1 MNKKPAANIKPEVS
15 DAESEKEDPDK
26 SSNTNTQNFRIC
38 LCCLVCVTEVCLIG
52 VGKLCVWY
60 DYRSV
65 SCCVCVNRGCVLISS
80 GLLIKLM
87 CANQFRMCLA
97 SCGFV
102 LRFCRIL
109 NRTTMGPTRSPS
121 RTRPST
127 GARSESS
134 QKSSNSCQQVSRIA

>member
-65 SCCVCVNRGCVLISS
+65 SCCVCINRGCVLISLVCLSSLCVHISS
-80 GLLIKLM
+80 G
-87 CANQFRMCLA
+87 C
-97 SCGFV
+97 V
-102 LRFCRIL
+102 L
-109 NRTTMGPTRSPS
+109 
-121 RTRPST
+121 
-127 GARSESS
+127 
-134 QKSSNSCQQVSRIA
+134 QVVVLFFAFAGS